1 MCQKLKLNGR
11 QKTLI
16 NKTDIL
22 GKCICIYEPRG
33 DHGLEGYQLN
43 DTYLFQICYDKKG
56 KYYRVFPTEETD
68 YYETCGP
75 IIFKKYFKE
84 I

>member
-1 MCQKLKLNGR
+1 MIGKTLR
-11 QKTLI
+11 QKTL
-16 NKTDIL
+16 TSEPDIL

-56 KYYRVFPTEETD
+56 KKYYRVFPTEETD

>member
-1 MCQKLKLNGR
+1 MRNNELFGKA
-11 QKTLI
+11 
-16 NKTDIL
+16 
-22 GKCICIYEPRG
+22 KCIYDPRG
-33 DHGLEGYQLN
+33 DHGLEGYQLEGVYN
-43 DTYLFQICYDKKG
+43 FQVCYDKKG

-75 IIFKKYFKE
+75 IIFKRYFEE